1 VKGMAAIDHQ
11 ERNFEDNESKMLW
24 PELMILLILWFLGLF
39 TGYTFSGGIHV
50 LMIIAIAML
59 VARIIQEK
67 KYYRDLI
74 RSRKMGKIWK
84 GV

>member
-1 VKGMAAIDHQ
+1 MAVIDHQ
-11 ERNFEDNESKMLW
+11 ERNFENNESNMLW
-24 PELMILLILWFLGLF
+24 AVLMILLILWFLGLF

-50 LMIIAIAML
+50 LMIIAITML

-67 KYYRDLI
+67 KYYSDLI
-74 RSRKMGKIWK
+74 RCRRTGKIWK

>member
-1 VKGMAAIDHQ
+1 MNSMAVIDHQ
-11 ERNFEDNESKMLW
+11 ERNFENNESNMLW
-24 PELMILLILWFLGLF
+24 AAWVILLILWCLGLF

-50 LMIIAIAML
+50 LMIIAITML

-67 KYYRDLI
+67 KYYSDLI
-74 RSRKMGKIWK
+74 RCRRTEKIWK

>member
-1 VKGMAAIDHQ
+1 VNGMAVIDHQ
-11 ERNFEDNESKMLW
+11 ERNFEDNESNMLW
-24 PELMILLILWFLGLF
+24 AVLMILLILWFLGLF

-50 LMIIAIAML
+50 LMIIAITML

-67 KYYRDLI
+67 KYYSDLI
-74 RSRKMGKIWK
+74 RCRRTGKIWK

>member
-1 VKGMAAIDHQ
+1 MAVIDHQ
-11 ERNFEDNESKMLW
+11 ERNFENNESNMLW
-24 PELMILLILWFLGLF
+24 AAWVILLILWFLGLF

-50 LMIIAIAML
+50 LMIIAITML

-67 KYYRDLI
+67 KYYSDLI
-74 RSRKMGKIWK
+74 RCRRTEKIWK